1 MLLRHPDIYVQATM
15 NNLYGYFYPG
25 GFTTKL
31 YSYDNSAEHLNELNE
46 NLADYGASF
55 HYPAAFDSV
64 RQKLETIRESIFQL
78 PGLVYLNYTATYIW
92 MLILWFFYCIRRKNH
107 KGLLLLTPL
116 MIVLLVCIA
125 GPTYGWYFRYAYS
138 IAFCLP
144 AVILTSW
151 SEYRQ

>member
-1 MLLRHPDIYVQATM
+1 M

-46 NLADYGASF
+46 NLADYGTSF

-78 PGLVYLNYTATYIW
+78 PGLVY
-92 MLILWFFYCIRRKNH
+92 LWFFYCIRRKNH

>member
-1 MLLRHPDIYVQATM
+1 M

-64 RQKLETIRESIFQL
+64 RQNLRRSVNPYSSF
-78 PGLVYLNYTATYIW
+78 PG
-92 MLILWFFYCIRRKNH
+92 
-107 KGLLLLTPL
+107 
-116 MIVLLVCIA
+116 
-125 GPTYGWYFRYAYS
+125 
-138 IAFCLP
+138 
-144 AVILTSW
+144 
-151 SEYRQ
+151 